1 MVFSG
6 ILLADSIEKDDNTKN
21 RLEIITNLVCVDALN
36 NVKKCSE
43 IHLNHNLSECKNN
56 KEYQI
61 IFEQNTYVEFF
72 VIELDENKEKLISYK
87 IDDQDTKYLN
97 FGNDLI
103 WVDVNSY
110 LKIIKFFNF
119 DSCML
124 ENLTIYG
131 RK

>member
-6 ILLADSIEKDDNTKN
+6 MLLSHSIEKDNNTKN
-21 RLEIITNLVCVDALN
+21 RLEIINNLVCVDAFN

-43 IHLNHNLSECKNN
+43 IYLNHNLNECKNN
-56 KEYQI
+56 KEYEI

-103 WVDVNSY
+103 WVDVSSY

>member
-1 MVFSG
+1 LKFAF
-6 ILLADSIEKDDNTKN
+6 ITTTINKPIF
-21 RLEIITNLVCVDALN
+21 LEDYLRNFN
-36 NVKKCSE
+36 SQKK
-43 IHLNHNLSECKNN
+43 
-56 KEYQI
+56 
-61 IFEQNTYVEFF
+61 FYVEFF